1 MIRNKH
7 VCFGKDTFSSEKCH
21 FTFRIF
27 LAFHDKNSSILLQ
40 KVLFYSFPERQ
51 FWLLYKEIVML
62 PFFGNLSENFH
73 DVKHCLI
80 VSLLPGC
87 QGKRVSRYTVK
98 IQFSDV
104 YRHIFYVTL
113 LFGLLGGNN
122 TLVNPLIFSSVY
134 FTVSYISL
142 ILWQI
147 ILFPWSTFV
156 NSGYNSIK

>member
-1 MIRNKH
+1 
-7 VCFGKDTFSSEKCH
+7 
-21 FTFRIF
+21 
-27 LAFHDKNSSILLQ
+27 
-40 KVLFYSFPERQ
+40 
-51 FWLLYKEIVML
+51 ML

-104 YRHIFYVTL
+104 YHHIFYVTL

-142 ILWQI
+142 IL
-147 ILFPWSTFV
+147 
-156 NSGYNSIK
+156 